1 MKTDEK
7 LSVKII
13 RKIVFISIILVCLF
27 TVGVMASKSEIN
39 YVTIV
44 FPEDCETTVVTSKV
58 LVSEILAENHIIVLP
73 DEEVYPSEDTKI
85 DATKTITISKVTE
98 QKKVVAEEVSN
109 ISTEQILGEYVTVTE
124 KIVVEQ
130 IEIPYETI
138 TKDISATG
146 TETKD
151 KVIQEGINGIKE
163 IKYKVKYQNDKEIER
178 VVISEEVI
186 KEPIDKIIQISTKI
200 SSRSGSRA
208 NYSSETLAASVA
220 GVEPKVVTLNTSAYC
235 ACVRCCGKS
244 NGITSSGAHA
254 TEWYT
259 VAAGSGYPI
268 GTVIYIPALA
278 DKPNGGW
285 FVVQDRGGAI
295 SNNKIDIYMGSHQ
308 AAINYG
314 RRNLECYIYQ

>member
-13 RKIVFISIILVCLF
+13 RKVVFISIILICLF
-27 TVGVMASKSEIN
+27 TVGVMASKSEVN

-44 FPEDCETTVVTSKV
+44 FPEDCETTVLTSKV
-58 LVSEILAENHIIVLP
+58 IVSEILAENHIIVLP
-73 DEEVYPSEDTKI
+73 DEEVYPNEDSTI
-85 DATKTITISKVTE
+85 DATKTITISKVTKE
-98 QKKVVAEEVSN
+98 KKVIAEEVES

-124 KIVVEQ
+124 KIITEQ

-138 TKDISATG
+138 TKDVSATG

-151 KVIQEGINGIKE
+151 KVIQQGVNGIKE
-163 IKYKVKYQNDKEIER
+163 IKYKVKYQNEQEIER
-178 VVISEEVI
+178 TIISEQVI
-186 KEPIDKIIQISTKI
+186 KEPVDKIVQISTKI
-200 SSRSGSRA
+200 TSRSGSRA
-208 NYSSETLAASVA
+208 NYSTEAVAASVA
-220 GVEPKVVTLNTSAYC
+220 GIEPKVVTLNTSAYC

-244 NGITSSGAHA
+244 NGITSSGAQA

-295 SNNKIDIYMGSHQ
+295 SNNRIDVYMGSHQ
-308 AAINYG
+308 AAINFG